1 MPRKSTIGR
10 TVFLSSLRAGF
21 AAAGAISPELAG
33 AGAARLFLSTRR
45 HPVPERDRAHLESAR
60 SWQLPSV
67 WGPLAAWTW
76 GLETPEKDAPTVVLL
91 HGWEGRAS
99 QLGAFAPPLVA
110 AGFRVVGLD
119 APGHGDSPGRN
130 SSLVTIAQALRA
142 LANHLGPLSGIV
154 AHSAGTVAATHAL
167 SRGLKAD
174 RLVCVAPGVDLEGY
188 AHEFSRLFGLSARVS
203 RSMKRR
209 IERLLGVSWDE
220 LDPCRAAADARIPL
234 LVFHDRNDREA
245 PFSGGVALARSWP
258 GARLI
263 ATEGLGHTRI
273 LREESVVAQAVDFLV
288 ETKTAAG
295 APDNGAQPQL
305 AGART

>member
-10 TVFLSSLRAGF
+10 TVFLGSLRAGF

-45 HPVPERDRAHLESAR
+45 HSVPDRDRAHLQNAR
-60 SWQLPSV
+60 SWQLESV

-76 GLETPEKDAPTVVLL
+76 GPEDGPTIVLL

-119 APGHGDSPGRN
+119 APGHGSSPGRS

-142 LANHLGPLSGIV
+142 LGNHLGPLAGIV
-154 AHSAGTVAATHAL
+154 AHSAGAVAATHAL
-167 SRGLKAD
+167 TRGLKTE

-188 AHEFSRLFGLSARVS
+188 AHEFARLFGLSARVS

-220 LDPCRAAADARIPL
+220 LDPCRAAADLRVPL

-245 PFSGGVALARSWP
+245 PFSGGVALARSWA
-258 GARLI
+258 GARLV

-273 LREESVVAQAVDFLV
+273 LREESVVTQAVEFLS
-288 ETKTAAG
+288 ETKAG
-295 APDNGAQPQL
+295 SDARDAGAQPQL
-305 AGART
+305 AGARPS